1 MLYILKNNKI
11 VDIKSYIIKLN
22 SFDNKVHTLILI
34 LLKLESEIIIM
45 NSLN

>member
-11 VDIKSYIIKLN
+11 VDIKSFIIKSN
-22 SFDNKVHTLILI
+22 SFDNKLHTLILI